1 MAHNVLSYGT
11 PEAARRANR
20 AINKVAQDGGF
31 VGVKPSERRVAH
43 STHVQ
48 SQAYNGPFRL
58 SFNDE
63 GKLTISGGVFEVNG
77 IFMIAPMGVIEPKVG
92 YVYLRWDAEN
102 AAITYFIDATL
113 PAMFTE
119 EKLQTPIGQI
129 VLAEDSE
136 EFQIVQ
142 WSWDI
147 PSMSNPG
154 QLPAFTSNNGT
165 VSITPD
171 VKNNTVDFSVY
182 TPIMKGSMNNV
193 FEIVKDN
200 VSQQYQ
206 IRYKDEYKTVRFAGD
221 LLLYGDSE
229 GRLQTLS
236 WGGDH
241 GAKQYHMVYGDDLH
255 YKLVAPGDRG
265 DFVMVNNRNE
275 GIKWLAVDSFSTG
288 VNLNSPKQTIS
299 ITPNVSE
306 DGTVST
312 DIDIAPTY
320 LQKYIESTDGSIK
333 IINADNGGVNL
344 SVARGGSLAPTLK
357 SSNGTISFQY
367 NYDAEGVLKD
377 IDATIPGIPK
387 SGDGVLARIKGV
399 WRLIEMT
406 DGCE

>member
-1 MAHNVLSYGT
+1 MRYLVENSPKLERVV
-11 PEAARRANR
+11 EAVTSRLDSSVKIAPRRAAKNFLDDLE
-20 AINKVAQDGGF
+20 NTV
-31 VGVKPSERRVAH
+31 
-43 STHVQ
+43 
-48 SQAYNGPFRL
+48 YNGPFKL
-58 SFNDE
+58 SFNGD

-113 PAMFTE
+113 PAMFSE

-129 VLAEDSE
+129 VLEEDSE
-136 EFQIVQ
+136 DFQIVQ

-147 PSMSNPG
+147 PSMSNPVL
-154 QLPAFTSNNGT
+154 LPTFTSNNET

-171 VKNNTVDFSVY
+171 VENNTVDFSVY
-182 TPIMKGSMNNV
+182 TPIMQGSMNNV

-206 IRYKDEYKTVRFAGD
+206 IRYKDEYETVRVAGD

-255 YKLVAPGDRG
+255 YKLVAPGDSG

-275 GIKWLAVDSFSTG
+275 GIKWLAVDSLPFSA
-288 VNLNSPKQTIS
+288 
-299 ITPNVSE
+299 
-306 DGTVST
+306 TVIKSNN
-312 DIDIAPTY
+312 
-320 LQKYIESTDGSIK
+320 GSIAISPLK
-333 IINADNGGVNL
+333 NAAGEVYGYDL
-344 SVARGGSLAPTLK
+344 SAAG
-357 SSNGTISFQY
+357 IS
-367 NYDAEGVLKD
+367 
-377 IDATIPGIPK
+377 GIPE
-387 SGDGVLARIKGV
+387 SGDGVLARINGV
-399 WRLIEMT
+399 WKFIEMT